1 MARISRKE
9 LKKDEFVQEVTHTVE
24 YVQTHRQPIV
34 LWSAVV
40 GGLLLVVLGSYLLW
54 NKRNTDAS
62 DSISRALRTFH
73 GTVLPAGAPPPQG
86 SNEKFYASD
95 KEKYTTSLQEFQA
108 IAGKYSML
116 KHSDVAR
123 YYIGL
128 CQLQLGNAAEG
139 QKELTALAEGKNAE
153 IGSLARFALAS
164 ALVTQNKLEEAE
176 KHYRYLIEHPTA
188 EVPKT
193 IAQMTLA
200 THLRATKPKE
210 AEKIYRELEQ
220 QQVSPKL
227 QDMAKRMLAELKQ

>member
-24 YVQTHRQPIV
+24 YVQMHRQPIV
-34 LWSAVV
+34 VWSAVA

-62 DSISRALRTFH
+62 DSLSRALRTFH

-86 SNEKFYASD
+86 SPEKFYASD
-95 KEKYTTSLQEFQA
+95 KEKFTTALQEFQA
-108 IAGKYSML
+108 IAGKYSMQ
-116 KHSDVAR
+116 KQAAVAR

-128 CQLQLGNAAEG
+128 CQLQLGNTAEG
-139 QKELTALAEGKNAE
+139 QRELTALAEGKDE
-153 IGSLARFALAS
+153 QVGSVARFALAS
-164 ALVTQNKLEEAE
+164 ALVNQNKMDEAE
-176 KHYRYLIEHPTA
+176 KHYRYLIDHPTA

-193 IAQMTLA
+193 AAQMTLA
-200 THLRATKPKE
+200 AHLRSTKPKE

-220 QQVSPKL
+220 QKFSPKL
-227 QDMAKRMLAELKQ
+227 ADMAKRMLAELKQ

>member
-9 LKKDEFVQEVTHTVE
+9 LKKDEFVQEVSHTVE
-24 YVQTHRQPIV
+24 YVQSHRQPIV
-34 LWSAVV
+34 VWSAVV
-40 GGLLLVVLGSYLLW
+40 AGVLVVALGGYLLW
-54 NKRNTDAS
+54 NKRNADAS
-62 DSISRALRTFH
+62 DSLARAQRTYH
-73 GTVLPAGAPPPQG
+73 ATVLPAGAPPPQG
-86 SNEKFYASD
+86 SNEKFYSSD
-95 KEKYTTSLQEFQA
+95 KEKYTTALQEFQA

-116 KHSDVAR
+116 KHSDLAH

-128 CQLQLGNAAEG
+128 CQLQLGNTVDG
-139 QKELTALAEGKNAE
+139 QKELTALAEGKNAQV
-153 IGSLARFALAS
+153 GSLARFALAS
-164 ALVTQNKLEEAE
+164 ALVTQNKLDEAE
-176 KHYRYLIEHPTA
+176 KHYRHLIEHPTA

-193 IAQMTLA
+193 VAQMTLA